1 MFWSTKETQSLYQLV
16 AHQAGQNVS
25 ISPRTVSC
33 QCLPN
38 FRMTLFSLVATSEKN
53 KILLC
58 VATEA
63 EIAHTVNLRKMED
76 GRPTEIERWRVQ
88 DL

>member
-1 MFWSTKETQSLYQLV
+1 MS
-16 AHQAGQNVS
+16 A
-25 ISPRTVSC
+25 RTVSC

-38 FRMTLFSLVATSEKN
+38 FRMTLFSLVATSEK
-53 KILLC
+53 KKEILLC

-63 EIAHTVNLRKMED
+63 ETAHTVNLHEMED
-76 GRPTEIERWRVQ
+76 ARPTELERWRVQ